1 MVTER
6 RVVDMDET
14 PEPELPANLKFLR
27 LLVTVLAGTMIVGL
41 LVIITLI
48 VIRFQDKS
56 TDFPDAITLPDG
68 AQAQAFTQTKLWYAV
83 VTGDNRILVFSR
95 ETGKLVQEIEIKG
108 E

>member
-1 MVTER
+1 
-6 RVVDMDET
+6 MDET

-27 LLVTVLAGTMIVGL
+27 LLVTVLTGTMIVGL

-48 VIRFQDKS
+48 VIRFRDKS

-68 AQAQAFTQTKLWYAV
+68 TQAQAFTQTKRWYAV
-83 VTGDNRILVFSR
+83 VTGEDHILVFSR
-95 ETGKLVQEIEIKG
+95 ETGKLVQDIEITA